1 MIRYALPTLAIAAA
15 LPMTAQ
21 AAEIQ
26 IAATGPVVELTV
38 MEEVDAA
45 PDMVTVG
52 AGVSSEAPTAVEAL
66 RQNSRAMRS
75 VIERIK
81 SLGVAERDIQTSS
94 INLNARYDYD
104 QQRQEQVFRG
114 YQANNRVTVKLRK
127 IEETGQ
133 VLDALVVAG
142 ATDLNGPT
150 FGLENDERAK
160 VAARRAALQRAE
172 AQAREYASLAGYSNV
187 RLLEI
192 SESMQGRSSPQPI
205 VLTASRMKA
214 MDESAPVEPGSIS
227 TGVSITV
234 KYEMTR

>member
-26 IAATGPVVELTV
+26 IAATGPVVELNV
-38 MEEVDAA
+38 LEEVEAA

>member
-1 MIRYALPTLAIAAA
+1 MIRYAIPAFAFAAA

-26 IAATGPVVELTV
+26 IAATGPVVELNV
-38 MEEVDAA
+38 LEEVDAA
-45 PDMVTVG
+45 PDMVTVS

-66 RQNSRAMRS
+66 RQNSRAMRA
-75 VIERIK
+75 VIDRIK

-104 QQRQEQVFRG
+104 QQRQEQIFRG
-114 YQANNRVTVKLRK
+114 YRASNRVTVKLRE
-127 IEETGQ
+127 IDETGE

-142 ATDLNGPT
+142 ATDLNGPV

-192 SESMQGRSSPQPI
+192 SESVQGRSGPQPI
-205 VLTASRMKA
+205 VVTGSRLKA
-214 MDESAPVEPGSIS
+214 MEESAPVEPGTIS
-227 TGVSITV
+227 TGVSISV

>member
-1 MIRYALPTLAIAAA
+1 MIRYAIPAVVLAAA

-52 AGVSSEAPTAVEAL
+52 AGVSSEAPTAVETL

-104 QQRQEQVFRG
+104 QQRQQQIFRG
-114 YQANNRVTVKLRK
+114 YQASNRVTIKLRN
-127 IEETGQ
+127 IDETGE

-142 ATDLNGPT
+142 ATDLNGPR
-150 FGLENDERAK
+150 FGLENDESAK
-160 VAARRAALQRAE
+160 AAARRAAITRAE

-192 SESMQGRSSPQPI
+192 NESMQGRSGPQPI
-205 VLTASRMKA
+205 VVTGSRMMA
-214 MDESAPVEPGSIS
+214 SDESAPVEPGTIS

>member
-1 MIRYALPTLAIAAA
+1 MIRYTLPTLAIAAA

-26 IAATGPVVELTV
+26 IAATGPVVELNV
-38 MEEVDAA
+38 LEEVEAA
-45 PDMVTVG
+45 PDMVTVS

-104 QQRQEQVFRG
+104 QRRQEQIFRG
-114 YQANNRVTVKLRK
+114 YQASNRVTIKLRN
-127 IEETGQ
+127 IDETGE

-142 ATDLNGPT
+142 ATDLNGPR
-150 FGLENDERAK
+150 FGLENDESAK
-160 VAARRAALQRAE
+160 AAARRAAIERAE

-192 SESMQGRSSPQPI
+192 NESMQGRSDPQPI
-205 VLTASRMKA
+205 LVSASRM
-214 MDESAPVEPGSIS
+214 MGSDESAPVEPGSIS

>member
-26 IAATGPVVELTV
+26 IAASGPVVELTV

-45 PDMVTVG
+45 PDMVTVS

-104 QQRQEQVFRG
+104 QRRQQQIFRG
-114 YQANNRVTVKLRK
+114 YQASNRVTINLRD
-127 IEETGQ
+127 IDETGE

-142 ATDLNGPT
+142 ATDLNGPR
-150 FGLENDERAK
+150 FGLESDESAK
-160 VAARRAALQRAE
+160 AAARRAAIKRAE

-192 SESMQGRSSPQPI
+192 NESMQGRSDPQPI
-205 VLTASRMKA
+205 VVTGSRLKA
-214 MDESAPVEPGSIS
+214 MDESAPVEPGTIS

-234 KYEMTR
+234 KYEMIR

>member
-1 MIRYALPTLAIAAA
+1 MIRYAIPAFAFAVA

-26 IAATGPVVELTV
+26 IAATGPVVELNV
-38 MEEVDAA
+38 LEEVDAA
-45 PDMVTVG
+45 PDMVTVS

-66 RQNSRAMRS
+66 RQNSRAMRA
-75 VIERIK
+75 VIDRIK

-104 QQRQEQVFRG
+104 QQRQEQIFRG
-114 YQANNRVTVKLRK
+114 YRASNRVTVKLRE
-127 IEETGQ
+127 IDETGE

-142 ATDLNGPT
+142 ATDLNGPV

-192 SESMQGRSSPQPI
+192 SESVQGRSGPQPI
-205 VLTASRMKA
+205 VVTGSRLKA
-214 MDESAPVEPGSIS
+214 MDESAPVEPGTIS
-227 TGVSITV
+227 TGVSISV

>member
-1 MIRYALPTLAIAAA
+1 MIRYTLPTLAIAAA

-26 IAATGPVVELTV
+26 IAATGPVVELNV
-38 MEEVDAA
+38 LEEVEAA
-45 PDMVTVG
+45 PDMVTVS

-133 VLDALVVAG
+133 VLDALMVAG